1 MKAAVV
7 RIGNSRGVR
16 IPKALLEQCR
26 FRDTVE
32 LEVEDGHDDMPTD
45 VDDLGVASVH
55 GRAHLD
61 DKIVLDQDVAARE
74 LPEPVVQRQDVA
86 TA

>member
-32 LEVEDGHDDMPTD
+32 LEVEDGRLVIRPAEQVRSGWDEAFRRMADKGDDALLDRDSLAPTRWD
-45 VDDLGVASVH
+45 ES
-55 GRAHLD
+55 
-61 DKIVLDQDVAARE
+61 E
-74 LPEPVVQRQDVA
+74 WEW
-86 TA
+86 

>member
-32 LEVEDGHDDMPTD
+32 LEVEDGRLVIRSAEQVRSGWDEAFRRMADKGDDALLDRDSLAPTRWD
-45 VDDLGVASVH
+45 ES
-55 GRAHLD
+55 
-61 DKIVLDQDVAARE
+61 E
-74 LPEPVVQRQDVA
+74 WEW
-86 TA
+86 